1 MKTSQFSMT
10 IGKKIGAG
18 FAILLCILVT
28 TGSYAIYRMRDA
40 VQGAK
45 ILSQDYVPEFALA
58 AGIQKSM
65 GDLRLNTRTYGLT
78 AQKSDMDKIRKNLAE
93 VKAQLAELEALS
105 VKSAKLARLKDDL
118 RKAKAALAGYESAID
133 ETEKVLV
140 DSAREREQTTKLATD
155 ITASLEALLAAQE
168 AGLAAEN
175 KAGTA
180 AAKTAERLEAIERL
194 SQIRQTLDATRIA
207 YFRSQTVRD
216 LKVLQSALEKFQQI
230 DPHFAALIPLLAKS
244 DEKKHAEDARRDLKG
259 YGEFLVG
266 QLKYSQ
272 LGEEIGARRLATS
285 TEFQNL
291 CESISTTAEKDTKQ
305 VADDSTTNLSS
316 SAWFLTVAVILAVI
330 IGVVVALFITRLITR
345 PLAKIV
351 ELIQTV
357 ATGDLSAKLEIH
369 SGDEIEQLADASNRM
384 VASLLNTAKVAEK
397 IAVGDLSANVKL
409 LSDKDTL
416 GHSLETMLGGLRERA
431 RLANQIAQGNL
442 TVNVKVLSQE
452 DEFGVALSKM
462 VGSLRDRSTLVNQIS
477 QGSLRVDVKVLSKED
492 ELGAA
497 LTSMV
502 ECLRQRAELANQI
515 AAGNLRVDVKILSQ
529 EDELGVALT
538 SMVGSLRERAG
549 LANQI
554 SEGNL
559 RVDVKI
565 LSPEDE
571 LGVAFSKMVENLR
584 KVVGEVTS
592 AANNVASG
600 SQEMSATA
608 QQLSQGAT
616 EQSAAAEQCTSS
628 MEEMSSSIQQNA
640 DNSQQT
646 NKIAA
651 KAATDAHTSSEAVT
665 QTVSAMKQIAE
676 KISIIEEIAR
686 KTDLLA
692 LNAAVEAARAGEH
705 GKGFAVVASE
715 VRKLAERSQ
724 TAAAEISNLSSG
736 GVSLAEDAG
745 GMLAKLVPDIRKTA
759 DLVQEISAAS
769 TEQNTGTAQINQ
781 ALQQLD
787 QVIQQNAAASEEMA
801 STAEELSSQAEQLQ
815 STIGF
820 FKIGEGEPARNG
832 NTRPKP
838 TLAKAAGR
846 GAPPAATPQKP
857 RARTPGK
864 STDKPAV
871 GAMTPAKAGGVA
883 IELGASSADSH
894 DQEFERF

>member
-1 MKTSQFSMT
+1 MT

-18 FAILLCILVT
+18 FAILLCILVI
-28 TGSYAIYRMRDA
+28 TGSYAVYRMRDA
-40 VQGAK
+40 VRGAK
-45 ILSQDYVPEFALA
+45 TLSQDYVPEFSVA
-58 AGIQKSM
+58 AGIQKAM

-93 VKAQLAELEALS
+93 VKAQVAQLETLAD
-105 VKSAKLARLKDDL
+105 KSAKLARLKDDL
-118 RKAKAALAGYESAID
+118 RKARASLAGYESAID

-140 DSAREREQTTKLATD
+140 DSARERDQTTKLATD
-155 ITASLEALLAAQE
+155 VTASLDSLLTAQE
-168 AGLAAEN
+168 IGLAAEI

-180 AAKTAERLEAIERL
+180 AAKTAERLEAIQRL

-216 LKVLQSALEKFQQI
+216 LKVLQSALDKYQQV
-230 DPHFAALIPLLAKS
+230 DPHFAALIPLIAKS
-244 DEKKHAEDARRDLKG
+244 EEKKVAEEARRDFKG
-259 YGEFLVG
+259 YGDFLVA
-266 QLKYSQ
+266 QLKYFQ
-272 LGEEIGARRLATS
+272 LAEEIAVRRLATS
-285 TEFQNL
+285 TEFQAF
-291 CESISTTAEKDTKQ
+291 CESTGEAAEKDTKQ
-305 VADDSTTNLSS
+305 VADDSTTNLSA
-316 SAWFLTVAVILAVI
+316 SAWFMTVAVILAVI
-330 IGVVVALFITRLITR
+330 IGVVVALYITRLITR

-384 VASLLNTAKVAEK
+384 VTNLLDTAKVAEK
-397 IAVGDLSANVKL
+397 IAVGNLGAHVKL

-416 GHSLETMLGGLRERA
+416 GHSLEAMLGGLRERA
-431 RLANQIAQGNL
+431 RLANQIAQGDL
-442 TVNVKVLSQE
+442 TVTVKVLSQE
-452 DEFGVALSKM
+452 DELGVALSKM
-462 VGSLRDRSTLVNQIS
+462 VASLRERSILVNQIS
-477 QGSLRVDVKVLSKED
+477 QGSLRVDVKILSKED

-497 LTSMV
+497 LTRMV
-502 ECLRQRAELANQI
+502 ESLSQRADLANQI
-515 AAGNLRVDVKILSQ
+515 AEGNLRVDVKILSK

-565 LSPEDE
+565 LSKEDE
-571 LGVAFSKMVENLR
+571 LGVAFSKMVDNLR
-584 KVVGEVTS
+584 KVVGEVTA

-616 EQSAAAEQCTSS
+616 EQSASAEQCTSS

-651 KAATDAHTSSEAVT
+651 KAATDAHASSEAVT

-724 TAAAEISNLSSG
+724 PAAAEISKLSSG
-736 GVSLAEDAG
+736 GVSLAEGAG

-769 TEQNTGTAQINQ
+769 TEQNTGTGQINQ

-801 STAEELSSQAEQLQ
+801 STAEQLSSQAEQLQ

-820 FKIGEGEPARNG
+820 FKIGEGERARNG

-838 TLAKAAGR
+838 ALAKPAGR
-846 GAPPAATPQKP
+846 MAPPPATPPKP
-857 RARTPGK
+857 RAQTPGK
-864 STDKPAV
+864 SADNPAI
-871 GAMTPAKAGGVA
+871 GAATPAKAGGVN
-883 IELGASSADSH
+883 IELGAASVDPH